1 MYCSELEMNLKLSVS
16 QTDTNLS
23 DSTPTNQNMDY
34 PELTVYS
41 KFKKF
46 QFFLHI
52 NTQKIL

>member
-1 MYCSELEMNLKLSVS
+1 MAGKQTVLFSIRDELEIICQSE
-16 QTDTNLS
+16 
-23 DSTPTNQNMDY
+23 STPTDQNMDY

-46 QFFLHI
+46 KFFLHI